1 MLTRGM
7 MVLGV
12 VLLAGC
18 VEESEPVAEISSGI
32 YDLNPDGC
40 GEELSLTRLTVS
52 GDNFRFYE
60 SACRMEPVGPGPDG
74 LQARLICTGEGESF
88 ERRVNLRADG
98 DFLDM
103 MEDGERRRYHR
114 CPV

>member
-7 MVLGV
+7 MVLV
-12 VLLAGC
+12 TVLLAGC
-18 VEESEPVAEISSGI
+18 VEESEPGANIENGI

-40 GEELSLTRLTVS
+40 GEDISLARLTVS

-60 SACRMEPVGPGPDG
+60 SACRIEPVGTGPDG

-88 ERRVNLRADG
+88 ERRVSLRADG

-103 MEDGERRRYHR
+103 VEDGERRRYHR